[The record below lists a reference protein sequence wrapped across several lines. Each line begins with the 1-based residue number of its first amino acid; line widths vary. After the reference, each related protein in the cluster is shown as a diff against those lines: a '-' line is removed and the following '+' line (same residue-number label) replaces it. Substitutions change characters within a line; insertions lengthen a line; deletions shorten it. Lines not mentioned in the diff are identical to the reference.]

1 MYRYVLELM
10 GGRLPPPADLAERVV
25 DALWRTYACGAPTV
39 RPS

>member
-10 GGRLPPPADLAERVV
+10 GGRLPADLAERVV
-25 DALWRTYACGAPTV
+25 DAFWRIYACGAPTV